1 MRLVFGMLLVKQ
13 VSSVCKIMNFYKILT
28 LECFFLKKKTFQRI
42 PPPFLFISPICL
54 GTEIKDVTGHR
65 EDRGKCQA

>member
-28 LECFFLKKKTFQRI
+28 FGVLFLKKTFQRI

>member
-13 VSSVCKIMNFYKILT
+13 VSSVCKIMIFYKILT
-28 LECFFLKKKTFQRI
+28 FGVLFKKKTFQRI